1 MNTELIVKDSNNLIY
16 DVSIGAIEKN
26 YFILELNLLCG
37 YDYINRDE
45 NDIQGYISSNNFT
58 DDVQCY
64 EHVCYFLDESVKEC
78 LEENGYIL
86 LKKIP
91 KIHKKKDF

>member
-1 MNTELIVKDSNNLIY
+1 MKTDLIVKDNFNNSIY
-16 DVSIGAIEKN
+16 SVSIGAIEKN

-45 NDIQGYISSNNFT
+45 NDIQGYISSDNFSN
-58 DDVQCY
+58 DVQYY

-78 LEENGYIL
+78 LEENGYTIL
-86 LKKIP
+86 KNLP
-91 KIHKKKDF
+91 KIHI